1 MNKDNYLDIINL
13 PHHTSLKHPRMSI
26 YSRASQFAPFS
37 ALIGYDEMVKE
48 ASRITS
54 VKKELDD
61 ELRMLLDIR
70 LQILFEHI
78 KENPLVTFTYFLQDN
93 NKKSGK
99 YITVTGMI
107 KKIDKVKQDIVLT
120 NSIKIPIKDI
130 INISS
135 NIFLSLE

>member
-93 NKKSGK
+93 NKKGGK